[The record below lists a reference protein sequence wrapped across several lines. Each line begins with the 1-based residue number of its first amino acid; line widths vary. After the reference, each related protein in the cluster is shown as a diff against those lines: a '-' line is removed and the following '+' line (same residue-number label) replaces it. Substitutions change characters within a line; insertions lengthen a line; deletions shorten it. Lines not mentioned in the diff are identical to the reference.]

1 MVTDAEAN
9 AVGAV
14 ANTTAQAIE
23 VARGL
28 GGYVKDVLGQI
39 PSDLLGIAVGDWVSQ
54 QRQRNLARMQAK
66 TRRILEDIDP
76 SRITE
81 PSASVVLPL
90 LRAAADE
97 GREELQALWAALL
110 ANSMID
116 EGKRVR
122 RTFFDAVA
130 KMEPVDARVLDI
142 LGRHPACPGGNG
154 AAIEVSLLDAGIARL
169 EATISLDS
177 LSKLGICNGQLPF
190 DSKSIANIIISPFG
204 AGLFQACGV
213 A

>member
-1 MVTDAEAN
+1 MTDAEAN

-14 ANTTAQAIE
+14 ANTTGQAIE
-23 VARGL
+23 AARGV
-28 GGYVKDVLGQI
+28 GGYLKDVLGQI
-39 PSDLLGIAVGDWVSQ
+39 PSDLLGIAGGDWVGQ
-54 QRQRNLARMQAK
+54 QRLRNLARMQAK
-66 TRRILEDIDP
+66 TRRILEDIDQ

-97 GREELQALWAALL
+97 AREELQALWAALL

-130 KMEPVDARVLDI
+130 KMEPVDARVLAI
-142 LGRHPACPGGNG
+142 LGRHPACADGNG
-154 AAIEVSLLDAGIARL
+154 RAIEAAILDAGIAPL
-169 EATISLDS
+169 EVNISLGA
-177 LSKLGICNGQLPF
+177 LENFGISKGILTFRPNIIENIILLPF
-190 DSKSIANIIISPFG
+190 GI
-204 AGLFQACGV
+204 GLLQACIV